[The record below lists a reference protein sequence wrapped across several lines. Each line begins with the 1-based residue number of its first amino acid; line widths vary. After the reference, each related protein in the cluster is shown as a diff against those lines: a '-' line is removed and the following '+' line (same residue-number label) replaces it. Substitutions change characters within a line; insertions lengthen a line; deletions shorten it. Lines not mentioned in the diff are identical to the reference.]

1 MNTVVSIIVPCYNS
15 ELTLEETLVSVY
27 NSNFKNWEAIIVN
40 DGSTDATEAI
50 AKEWVNKDDRFRY
63 YSKPNEGLCKTRNYG
78 IRHAKGEYILP
89 LDSDNLILPTF
100 LLEAAQVLDQ
110 NKGIGVVHG
119 NAEFIGDK
127 KGLWEI
133 PEFQIE
139 KMLLDNYIDACA
151 LYRKSIWQQVGGY
164 DENLPFE
171 GLEDWE
177 LWMAFGALNVNFYHL
192 KKTVFMYRV
201 SANSM
206 IGVFSKEMA
215 EITREY
221 IAKKYSNLYRYHY
234 CKYVSENTNLSNK
247 IKNKRFVLAL
257 FCKTFFGITIAKS
270 K

>member
-15 ELTLEETLVSVY
+15 ERTLEETLASIL
-27 NSNFKNWEAIIVN
+27 NSEYQNWEAIIVN
-40 DGSTDATEAI
+40 DGSTDGTEAI
-50 AKEWVNKDDRFRY
+50 ANDWVNKDHRFRY
-63 YSKPNEGLCKTRNYG
+63 YSKPNEGLCKTRNFG
-78 IRHAKGEYILP
+78 IRLAKGHYILP
-89 LDSDNLILPTF
+89 LDSDNLILPHFIT
-100 LLEAAQVLDQ
+100 EAVNVLDHNQ
-110 NKGIGVVHG
+110 EVGVVHG

-139 KMLLDNYIDACA
+139 KMLQDNYIDACA
-151 LYRKSIWQQVGGY
+151 VYRKSIWQQVGGY

-201 SANSM
+201 SSNSM
-206 IGVFSKEMA
+206 IGVFTPEMA
-215 EITREY
+215 VITREY
-221 IAKKYSNLYRYHY
+221 IAKKYSHLYRFHY
-234 CKYVSENTNLSNK
+234 CKFVSENTNLSHK

-257 FCKTFFGITIAKS
+257 FCKTFFGISFVKS